1 MKSDI
6 KIMLLGIAVMLL
18 SIYTTLIFQ
27 IIGFILLVVG
37 IVVVLYGFFCEKH
50 SKDLTEETYNLLLK
64 REIREEK
71 NLVCKK
77 CGETYKEGY
86 TSCPWCGYKEE

>member
-18 SIYTTLIFQ
+18 GFYI
-27 IIGFILLVVG
+27 IIGLGLIGIIFPIIG
-37 IVVVLYGFFCEKH
+37 IVLVLYGFFSGRQTENLDEKI
-50 SKDLTEETYNLLLK
+50 YNILLK
-64 REIREEK
+64 REIKEEK
-71 NLVCKK
+71 DLVCKK

-86 TSCPWCGYKEE
+86 TACPWCGYKEE